1 MQFIEVV
8 TIIIAVGIVALP
20 IVLKIVNKNK
30 KNGECSH
37 VCDGCGKECPFKN
50 LNDKIKID

>member
-20 IVLKIVNKNK
+20 IILKIVNKKNK
-30 KNGECSH
+30 KDDCTH
-37 VCDGCGKECPFKN
+37 KCDGCGKECPFKN
-50 LNDKIKID
+50 LNEKIKI